1 MRISLSAG
9 AQVLTSL
16 NTLTRYKTCPTVQLP
31 YQHSRQELLLSSC
44 RVSYY
49 FRRLGYYSGQK
60 NKRE

>member
-31 YQHSRQELLLSSC
+31 YQHSRLYTIVALIILWGELLLSTPG
-44 RVSYY
+44 
-49 FRRLGYYSGQK
+49 LL
-60 NKRE
+60 